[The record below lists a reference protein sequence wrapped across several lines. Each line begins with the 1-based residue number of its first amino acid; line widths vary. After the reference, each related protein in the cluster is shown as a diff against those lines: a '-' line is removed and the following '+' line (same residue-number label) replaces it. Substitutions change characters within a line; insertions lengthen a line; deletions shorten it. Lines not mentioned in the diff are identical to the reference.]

1 MAVSLSTNAIKLYGP
16 ATGQYL
22 GDCLGHTN
30 TVSDISFP
38 DASSPNILCSSSADG
53 TVRAWDIRLR
63 KEVTHHILCTHVHE
77 TGFLSFV
84 DTFFLR
90 QNLAYRDVD
99 AGGNFT
105 NRKSRV
111 MEL

>member
-1 MAVSLSTNAIKLYGP
+1 MAVSLSTNAIKLYTP

-22 GDCLGHTN
+22 GDCLGHTS

-63 KEVTHHILCTHVHE
+63 KEVIYDVLYIQVH
-77 TGFLSFV
+77 
-84 DTFFLR
+84 
-90 QNLAYRDVD
+90 
-99 AGGNFT
+99 
-105 NRKSRV
+105 
-111 MEL
+111 